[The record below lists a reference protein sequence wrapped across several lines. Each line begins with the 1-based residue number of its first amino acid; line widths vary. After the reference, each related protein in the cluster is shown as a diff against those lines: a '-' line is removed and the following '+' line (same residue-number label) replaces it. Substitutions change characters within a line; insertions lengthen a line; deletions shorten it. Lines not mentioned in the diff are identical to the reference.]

1 MGIKKQVKR
10 IKDDRDLL
18 LMWDGAGKLIVYVK
32 DTSPQYRNKPVIF
45 SINGDQELIHL
56 DGEGMAVVEF
66 DKSEPAVMY
75 QIKIKNVGSL
85 KNDQRLAFSY

>member
-1 MGIKKQVKR
+1 MGIKKQVKS

-18 LMWDGAGKLIVYVK
+18 LIWDGAGKLIVYVK
-32 DTSPQYRNKPVIF
+32 DTSLQYRNKPVIF